1 MHTCIMHTI
10 YVTLYRSINYTL
22 CKWRFTSGEIL
33 ENRFLKCYISNVA
46 KIVEQFRKGRI
57 LTG

>member
-1 MHTCIMHTI
+1 MHTI